1 MSRGEGAEMLEVL
14 AILIAIPMVV
24 LVATMLLYILG
35 PILSIP
41 VILYEAVVHR
51 RGRGYDDRLHPA

>member
-1 MSRGEGAEMLEVL
+1 MLEVL